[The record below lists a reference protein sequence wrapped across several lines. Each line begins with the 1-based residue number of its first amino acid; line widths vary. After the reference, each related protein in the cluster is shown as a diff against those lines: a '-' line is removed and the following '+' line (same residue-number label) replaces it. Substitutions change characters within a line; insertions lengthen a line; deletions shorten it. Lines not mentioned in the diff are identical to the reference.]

1 MKLVRLAA
9 VAALFVVAACTSPTA
24 PAPVLEA
31 GTASASMDG
40 TGFLGGGTR
49 MP

>member
-24 PAPVLEA
+24 PVLEA
-31 GTASASMDG
+31 AAASASMDG
-40 TGFLGGGTR
+40 NGFAGGGTR